1 MSTALELDP
10 RIGSTVPRVFT
21 PPLPEH
27 ADPAADY
34 GIKPEATWGPLCC
47 FFLEVILGWDLLPW
61 QKWLYYRGLEK
72 RADNTGFRFHTL
84 IVLVGRQQGKTKWG
98 RGLGLWRLFM
108 DKAGHGDKHW
118 PAAKL
123 AVVAAQN
130 LEYAEAT
137 LKDCVDE
144 MRDHDL
150 LAPELI
156 NHAVTNGKHRAIL
169 TGRRLWRA
177 VTANSS
183 GGRSLPVD
191 FAWLDELRTHKTWDA
206 WRAIEPTTSVR
217 PCSQLLVTSNAGD
230 LTSVVLRS
238 VRETAM
244 RAITT
249 RRTDNTRTGFFEW
262 SVPDD
267 VDPRDP
273 TYWHLAQP
281 ALGLLNDFCLEDLL
295 GKLETMEAGDMPG
308 FQTEYL
314 CQWVDSLDPGIIPA
328 QAWADTIDKTSR
340 RADGAPAYVCLDV
353 NYHRTRAYIGMAAR
367 RADGKIHVEVLQT
380 PAKGTDWVPE
390 WLASRKNLFAGLCV
404 QRTGA
409 PASSMIEDLRAAG
422 LDVVEWGAPVSQLSS
437 GAGEFYDG
445 IVNGAIR
452 HRPAQVLDKAAAS
465 TVSSNSGDAWF
476 FSRRNSPVDA
486 APLVAVAGAVW
497 LLNNPP
503 PTPGPPTVWE
513 WPDDDTLDAWRTEAA
528 AFHDQVTKETEVNK

>member
-1 MSTALELDP
+1 MSTALDVDP
-10 RIGSTVPRVFT
+10 RIGSTTPRMFT

-27 ADPAADY
+27 VDPEAEY
-34 GIKPEATWGPLCC
+34 GIRPEATWGPLCC
-47 FFLEVILGWDLLPW
+47 YFLEMILGWHLLPW
-61 QKWLYYRGLEK
+61 QKWLYYRALEK
-72 RADNTGFRFHTL
+72 QTDNTGFRFRIL
-84 IVLVGRQQGKTKWG
+84 IVMVGRQQGKTKWG

-108 DKAGHGDKHW
+108 DERGRGSKHW

-130 LEYAEAT
+130 LEYAEST

-144 MRDHDL
+144 MRDHPL
-150 LAPELI
+150 LAPELL

-169 TGRRLWRA
+169 TYRRLWRA

-191 FAWLDELRTHKTWDA
+191 FAWLDELRTHSTWDA
-206 WRAIEPTTSVR
+206 YRAIEPTTTVR

-230 LTSVVLRS
+230 NRSIVLRS
-238 VRETAM
+238 LRETAM
-244 RAITT
+244 RAIVT
-249 RRTDNTRTGFFEW
+249 RNTERTRTGFFEW

-267 VDPRDP
+267 VDPRKP
-273 TYWHLAQP
+273 EYWHLAQP
-281 ALGLLNDFCLEDLL
+281 ALGLLNEFCMDDLM
-295 GKLETMEAGDMPG
+295 GKFEAMEAGDMPG

-328 QAWADTIDKTSR
+328 QAWADTKDKDSER
-340 RADGAPAYVCLDV
+340 DKANPAYICVDV
-353 NYHRTRAYIGMAAR
+353 NYHRTRAYIAMAAL
-367 RADGKIHVEVLQT
+367 RADGKIHAEVLKT
-380 PAKGTDWVPE
+380 PVTGTEWVPA
-390 WLASRKNLFAGLCV
+390 WLAERKANFAGLCV
-404 QRTGA
+404 QKTGA

-422 LDVVEWGAPVSQLSS
+422 LDVVEWGAPVAQLAS

-445 IVNGAIR
+445 IVNGTIR
-452 HRPAQVLDKAAAS
+452 HRPSAILDRAAAS
-465 TVSSNSGDAWF
+465 TIARTSGDAWF

-503 PTPGPPTVWE
+503 PTPGPPTIWE
-513 WPDDDTLDAWRTEAA
+513 WPDEETLDTWRKEADER
-528 AFHDQVTKETEVNK
+528 FS